1 MPTGTIAYTDALP
14 ATAELVIIGG
24 GVIGAATADAARR
37 AGLEPLVLEARP
49 LPATATTAVA
59 TGAYRLQQDDPDELL
74 LVRETLAAMRDFA
87 GHTGQTRYDPGC
99 VANGRVVLTTTEA
112 GAAEQRETA
121 ANHRSL
127 GVDGIELLDGDEARR
142 RFPFLT
148 PAVLQVRYRADDGMM
163 DPRRLA
169 LGLLAGSGAPVV
181 TRCRVVGFDRSNGA
195 LTAVRT
201 SRGIV
206 STRNCVIAAGPLSGV
221 VAAFAGVDLPIRT
234 LRRHRLLLP
243 DVPQVP
249 RDAPLVYDQ
258 DTGAHWRPVL
268 RGAYA
273 LLSEHGDAAIDAVDD
288 PPVDPAFPFRLLDP
302 ASTTSLARTT
312 SFWREVWE
320 DGQVPWASQCGLY
333 TVTPDL
339 RPLIDET
346 PVAGLYV
353 NTGYSGHGVM
363 CSVGGARHLLEIV
376 TGARREKP
384 FALAR
389 EFVEP
394 RSGPL

>member
-1 MPTGTIAYTDALP
+1 MPTRAIAYADSLP

-37 AGLEPLVLEARP
+37 AGLDPLVLEARP

-59 TGAYRLQQDDPDELL
+59 TGAYRLQQDDPDELV
-74 LVRETLAAMRDFA
+74 LVRETLAALRDFA
-87 GHTGQTRYDPGC
+87 AYTGQTRYDAGC
-99 VANGRVVLTTTEA
+99 VANGRVVLTTTEK
-112 GAAEQRETA
+112 GAAEQRMTA
-121 ANHRSL
+121 AHHRSL

-148 PAVLQVRYRADDGMM
+148 RAVHQVRYRADDGIM

-169 LGLLAGSGAPVV
+169 LGLLAGSCASVA
-181 TRCRVVGFDRSNGA
+181 TQCRVVGLDSSAGA

-201 SRGIV
+201 SCGTV
-206 STRNCVIAAGPLSGV
+206 STRSCVIAAGPLSGAI
-221 VAAFAGVDLPIRT
+221 AASAGVHLPIRT

-249 RDAPLVYDQ
+249 PDAPLVYDQ

-273 LLSEHGDAAIDAVDD
+273 LLSEQGDSPIDAVDD
-288 PPVDPAFPFRLLDP
+288 PPVDPTFPFRLLDP
-302 ASTTSLARTT
+302 GSPTSLARTT
-312 SFWREVWE
+312 SFWRDVWE
-320 DGQVPWASQCGLY
+320 DGQVAWASQCGLY
-333 TVTPDL
+333 TVTPDI

-363 CSVGGARHLLEIV
+363 CSIGGARHLLEIV

-384 FALAR
+384 FALDR
-389 EFVEP
+389 EFAEP